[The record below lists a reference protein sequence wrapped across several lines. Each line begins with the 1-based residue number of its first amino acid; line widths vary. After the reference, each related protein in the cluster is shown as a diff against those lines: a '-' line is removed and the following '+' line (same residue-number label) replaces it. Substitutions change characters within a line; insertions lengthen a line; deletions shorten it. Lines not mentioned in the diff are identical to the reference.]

1 MGKAGEFGISGAK
14 GEKGGRNRQK
24 VIRLAK
30 GEQKARSLAGGGKN
44 E

>member
-1 MGKAGEFGISGAK
+1 LEKAGEFGISGAK
-14 GEKGGRNRQK
+14 GEKGGINHQK

-30 GEQKARSLAGGGKN
+30 GEQKARSLAGGGKS

>member
-1 MGKAGEFGISGAK
+1 MGKVGEFGISGAK
-14 GEKGGRNRQK
+14 GEKGGINGQK

-30 GEQKARSLAGGGKN
+30 GEQKARSLARGGKS